1 MASQTVCYSTH
12 LPQDVVDILEKD
24 LSKEYDP
31 IIQPSSVGYGVGGM
45 VDTRIR
51 NSKNAWISTQHW
63 ISGFIW
69 NYVSKANRE
78 NFLYDLTCIDG
89 ENLQYTVYNEGEY
102 YGWHTDENYE
112 TWYKPLA
119 KSNKEQEEILVHDFL
134 KKNTETVRKLS
145 FSLLLSDPNEYEGGN
160 FQLMNGCSRSYIAP
174 RQKGIL
180 VIFDSRTPHRV
191 QKVTKGIRK
200 SIVGWCVGP
209 RWK

>member
-1 MASQTVCYSTH
+1 MASQTICYTTL
-12 LPQDVVDILEKD
+12 LPQEVVDILEKD

-31 IIQPSSVGYGVGGM
+31 AIQPSSVGYGQGGA

-51 NSKNAWISTQHW
+51 NSKNAWISSQHW
-63 ISGFIW
+63 IAGFIW
-69 NYVSKANRE
+69 HYVSKANRD

-112 TWYKPLA
+112 SWYKPLA
-119 KSNKEQEEILVHDFL
+119 KSNKETKEILVHDYL
-134 KKNTETVRKLS
+134 EKNTETIRKLS
-145 FSLLLSDPNEYEGGN
+145 FSLLLSDPDTYEGGN
-160 FQLMNGCSRSYIAP
+160 FQLMSGVQKSYIAP
-174 RQKGIL
+174 RQKGVL
-180 VIFDSRTPHRV
+180 VIFDSRTQHRV
-191 QKVTKGIRK
+191 QKVTKGVRK